1 MLVVAALA
9 LDASARPQ
17 VGLDRVHQRP
27 RGATIERADVELIG
41 AGVLPQGRQL
51 FGREL
56 IALVGDAHARDLAG
70 PELAED
76 AVDRSE
82 LLLAVRRT
90 FITPFDRSDVAGL
103 GTALDDAID
112 QMQRCAKKMDLFDMR
127 SFEPKMVEMG
137 EVIVEAAELIGRMV
151 AMLPDMRANNAR
163 ISALNVQMAKLEEK
177 ADELHDQGV
186 KALYLAHRTA
196 DPMAYVVGSEIY
208 DHLEKVVDRLEDIA
222 NRVVDIVIE
231 HM

>member
-1 MLVVAALA
+1 MLGWFQKLMPREENFFDLYTRHAATVTAGAIELRA
-9 LDASARPQ
+9 LLRGDGDFTARAAEISRQ
-17 VGLDRVHQRP
+17 EN
-27 RGATIERADVELIG
+27 IADDIM
-41 AGVLPQGRQL
+41 
-51 FGREL
+51 RET
-56 IALVGDAHARDLAG
+56 
-70 PELAED
+70 
-76 AVDRSE
+76 
-82 LLLAVRRT
+82 LLAVRRT

-103 GTALDDAID
+103 GAAIDDAID

-127 SFEPKMVEMG
+127 AFQPRMVEMG
-137 EVIVEAAELIGRMV
+137 ETIVEAAELVGRMV

-186 KALYLAHRTA
+186 KELYLAHRTA

-208 DHLEKVVDRLEDIA
+208 DNLEKVVDRLEDVA

>member
-1 MLVVAALA
+1 MLGWFQKLM
-9 LDASARPQ
+9 
-17 VGLDRVHQRP
+17 P
-27 RGATIERADVELIG
+27 REDNFFEMYTRHMATVTAGAVELRGLLRKEGDFAAHASEI
-41 AGVLPQGRQL
+41 GRQE
-51 FGREL
+51 R
-56 IALVGDAHARDLAG
+56 LAD
-70 PELAED
+70 EIM
-76 AVDRSE
+76 RE

-177 ADELHDQGV
+177 ADGEDMRKQLILHVQTGRALAMDATPSFAMNGTGV
-186 KALYLAHRTA
+186 GGWPGPKT
-196 DPMAYVVGSEIY
+196 
-208 DHLEKVVDRLEDIA
+208 IA
-222 NRVVDIVIE
+222 RMVKNVRACERITCS
-231 HM
+231 

>member
-1 MLVVAALA
+1 MRGLLRKEGDFAAH
-9 LDASARPQ
+9 ASE
-17 VGLDRVHQRP
+17 
-27 RGATIERADVELIG
+27 I
-41 AGVLPQGRQL
+41 GRQE
-51 FGREL
+51 R
-56 IALVGDAHARDLAG
+56 LAD
-70 PELAED
+70 EIM
-76 AVDRSE
+76 RE

>member
-1 MLVVAALA
+1 MLGWFRKLMPREDNFFDMYTRHVATVTA
-9 LDASARPQ
+9 
-17 VGLDRVHQRP
+17 
-27 RGATIERADVELIG
+27 GAVELRG
-41 AGVLPQGRQL
+41 LLRGEGV
-51 FGREL
+51 FS
-56 IALVGDAHARDLAG
+56 AHAGEISRQEQHAD
-70 PELAED
+70 EIM
-76 AVDRSE
+76 RE

-103 GTALDDAID
+103 GTAIDDAID

-127 SFEPKMVEMG
+127 AFEPKMVEMG
-137 EVIVEAAELIGRMV
+137 EVIVEASELVGRMV
-151 AMLPDMRANNAR
+151 AMLPEMRANNAR

-186 KALYLAHRTA
+186 KALYLSHRTS
-196 DPMAYVVGSEIY
+196 DPMAYVVGSEVY

>member
-1 MLVVAALA
+1 MLGWFQKLMPREDNFFEMYTRHMATVTAGAVELRGLLRKEGDFAAH
-9 LDASARPQ
+9 ASA
-17 VGLDRVHQRP
+17 
-27 RGATIERADVELIG
+27 I
-41 AGVLPQGRQL
+41 GRQE
-51 FGREL
+51 R
-56 IALVGDAHARDLAG
+56 LAD
-70 PELAED
+70 EIM
-76 AVDRSE
+76 RE

-186 KALYLAHRTA
+186 KELYLAHRTA

>member
-1 MLVVAALA
+1 MLGWFQKLM
-9 LDASARPQ
+9 
-17 VGLDRVHQRP
+17 P
-27 RGATIERADVELIG
+27 REDNFFDMYTRHMATVIAGAVELRGLLRGEGDFAVHASEI
-41 AGVLPQGRQL
+41 GRQE
-51 FGREL
+51 R
-56 IALVGDAHARDLAG
+56 LAD
-70 PELAED
+70 EIM
-76 AVDRSE
+76 RE

-90 FITPFDRSDVAGL
+90 FITPFDRSDVSGL

-112 QMQRCAKKMDLFDMR
+112 QIQRAAKKMDLFDMR
-127 SFEPKMVEMG
+127 AYEPKMVEIG
-137 EVIVEAAELIGRMV
+137 DVIVEAAELVGRMV
-151 AMLPDMRANNAR
+151 GMLPDMRNNNAR

-186 KALYLAHRTA
+186 KALYLAHRTS

>member
-1 MLVVAALA
+1 MLGWFQKLM
-9 LDASARPQ
+9 
-17 VGLDRVHQRP
+17 P
-27 RGATIERADVELIG
+27 REDNFFDMYMRHMATVTAGAVELLGLLRREGDFAAHASEI
-41 AGVLPQGRQL
+41 GRQERL
-51 FGREL
+51 ADEIMREM
-56 IALVGDAHARDLAG
+56 
-70 PELAED
+70 
-76 AVDRSE
+76 
-82 LLLAVRRT
+82 LLAVRRT

-112 QMQRCAKKMDLFDMR
+112 QIQRCAKKMDLFDMR

-137 EVIVEAAELIGRMV
+137 EVIVEASELVGRMV

-196 DPMAYVVGSEIY
+196 DPMAYVVGGEIY
-208 DHLEKVVDRLEDIA
+208 DHLEKAVDRLEDIA
-222 NRVVDIVIE
+222 NRIVDIVIE